1 MTYQTKVIKEKK
13 KLDKKLKALNQFLE
27 KDEFLAKVF
36 EGISNN
42 VSELE
47 QQRLKR
53 QAEIMKLYS
62 DALTE
67 RISNFNVD
75 VEAHY

>member
-1 MTYQTKVIKEKK
+1 MTYESKVIKEKK

-27 KDEFLAKVF
+27 KDEFLAKGF
-36 EGISNN
+36 NGISSN
-42 VSELE
+42 VSEPE